1 MKWLQYLPAH
11 WQENVQ
17 EYIGRPGSKYDEL
30 SATDFV
36 LDLRIT
42 FEDGS
47 SAFFNY
53 AFYLPDTEAQEIA
66 VFTEHCGYH
75 IYPFCI
81 SSMETLDGNG
91 HVLRT
96 EAFLTD

>member
-1 MKWLQYLPAH
+1 MKWLDYLPAH
-11 WQENVQ
+11 WQEKVG
-17 EYIGRPGSKYDEL
+17 EYLARPGAEYNQI
-30 SATDFV
+30 SAADFV
-36 LDLRIT
+36 HDLRIT

-47 SAFFNY
+47 NVFFNY
-53 AFYLPDTEAQEIA
+53 AFYLTDTEAQEIA

-96 EAFLTD
+96 EAFLID